1 MATFDEFFKSLDL
14 DEEGKV
20 KKNKTEKGLPFE
32 QIFVKWFLLND
43 PIWSSK
49 IDKFL
54 ETGKDLGID
63 LIFQDIDG
71 NKWAVQ
77 SKGYSPKT
85 SITKESID
93 SFISAS
99 PNSKFYGRLLIAST
113 NRIGLNADLTL
124 KENKVVR
131 FLLKDFRNSK
141 VDFPSTINELSK
153 VKKRKPFSRKKHQ
166 IKAINDVL
174 KKIDSIERGQ
184 VLMACGTGKTL
195 TSLWIKEDL
204 KANQVLV
211 LVPSLNLISQTLNSW
226 RNNLSDPF
234 EWQCVCSDKTVH
246 KNKKK
251 DLDEYWINDP
261 SELGIPVTS
270 DIEEIKKF
278 LCKKGSKVLFSTY
291 QSSELIV
298 EAQKESQVPNFD
310 IVFADEAHKCAG
322 KISKDFSYV
331 LDNKKIRANKRL
343 FFTATP
349 RVLSKR
355 IKKQAIKTET
365 EIASM
370 DDPLI
375 FGEVLHAF
383 RFSDA
388 IKQKVLT
395 DYQVVVIGID
405 DILVS
410 EKIKNRDFIKKK

>member
-1 MATFDEFFKSLDL
+1 MATFDEFFRSLDL

-113 NRIGLNADLTL
+113 DRIGLNADLTL

-131 FLLKDFRNSK
+131 FLLKDFRNSI
-141 VDFPSTINELSK
+141 VDFPSNINELSK
-153 VKKRKPFSRKKHQ
+153 TKKRKPFTRKKHQ
-166 IKAINDVL
+166 IQAINDVL
-174 KKIDSIERGQ
+174 EKINSIERGQ

-211 LVPSLNLISQTLNSW
+211 LVPSLNLISQTLNAW

-261 SELGIPVTS
+261 SELVIPVTS

-278 LCKKGSKVLFSTY
+278 L
-291 QSSELIV
+291 I
-298 EAQKESQVPNFD
+298 
-310 IVFADEAHKCAG
+310 
-322 KISKDFSYV
+322 
-331 LDNKKIRANKRL
+331 
-343 FFTATP
+343 
-349 RVLSKR
+349 
-355 IKKQAIKTET
+355 
-365 EIASM
+365 
-370 DDPLI
+370 
-375 FGEVLHAF
+375 
-383 RFSDA
+383 
-388 IKQKVLT
+388 
-395 DYQVVVIGID
+395 
-405 DILVS
+405 
-410 EKIKNRDFIKKK
+410 

>member
-113 NRIGLNADLTL
+113 NRIGLNADITL

-131 FLLKDFRNSK
+131 YLLKDFRNSI

-270 DIEEIKKF
+270 DIE
-278 LCKKGSKVLFSTY
+278 
-291 QSSELIV
+291 
-298 EAQKESQVPNFD
+298 
-310 IVFADEAHKCAG
+310 
-322 KISKDFSYV
+322 
-331 LDNKKIRANKRL
+331 
-343 FFTATP
+343 
-349 RVLSKR
+349 
-355 IKKQAIKTET
+355 
-365 EIASM
+365 
-370 DDPLI
+370 
-375 FGEVLHAF
+375 
-383 RFSDA
+383 
-388 IKQKVLT
+388 
-395 DYQVVVIGID
+395 
-405 DILVS
+405 
-410 EKIKNRDFIKKK
+410 